1 MNPDVPLRIKA
12 LKKWRDK
19 KAKTLGIEP
28 GILIN
33 KSVMSVLATEKP
45 TSKRSLMAIA
55 VLKKWQIQ
63 EFGHDILAVFNH
75 VK

>member
-1 MNPDVPLRIKA
+1 MNPAVPLRIKA

-19 KAKTLGIEP
+19 KAKALGIEP

-45 TSKRSLMAIA
+45 TNKRTLIAIGE
-55 VLKKWQIQ
+55 LKTWQIQ
-63 EFGHDILAVFNH
+63 EFGQDILVVLNH